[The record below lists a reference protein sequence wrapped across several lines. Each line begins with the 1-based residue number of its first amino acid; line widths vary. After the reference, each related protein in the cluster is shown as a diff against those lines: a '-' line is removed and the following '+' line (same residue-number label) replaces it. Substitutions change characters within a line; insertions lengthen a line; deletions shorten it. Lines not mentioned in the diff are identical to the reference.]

1 MTDKRLHAPARA
13 FALFLPVL
21 LPAVLWVLCGLCPR
35 PSAAFT
41 GTDIPVPPGLAA
53 DPAAGPDAA
62 GAAFVGIPY
71 RQDGTIDE
79 QGRFTLFARPELR
92 FAGPGLN
99 CSGLVLGI
107 SRFLL
112 GRNISLKDAARDRL
126 GDSGPGAP
134 AGADWDFGWDLILNI
149 SQGTPRTL
157 LLPGFR
163 IADPQA
169 GSGNAPRGFII
180 NETGS
185 LPELCGRMRRG
196 FFYLV
201 SFSVEGHRRGYGL
214 QHYHVGL
221 ILPSATGEAWFYQT
235 SGKRG
240 RSVRWDL
247 NSEDGRATFRRAFA
261 DTGNRR
267 KMMLVLEVDLPHKAS

>member
-1 MTDKRLHAPARA
+1 MTKKRLHAPACA
-13 FALFLPVL
+13 SVLPL
-21 LPAVLWVLCGLCPR
+21 LLLSLSVLWTLFGLCPR
-35 PSAAFT
+35 PVAGFT
-41 GTDIPVPPGLAA
+41 GMEVPVPPGLA
-53 DPAAGPDAA
+53 PALPVGPDAA
-62 GAAFVGIPY
+62 AAVFVGIPY

-79 QGRFTLFARPELR
+79 HGRFTLFARPELR

-134 AGADWDFGWDLILNI
+134 AGEDWDFGWDLILNI

-163 IADPQA
+163 IADPEA

-180 NETGS
+180 HETGS

-214 QHYHVGL
+214 QHYHVGI

-240 RSVRWDL
+240 RSVRWNL
-247 NSEDGRATFRRAFA
+247 NSEDGRAAFRRAFA
-261 DTGNRR
+261 DTDNKR
-267 KMMLVLEVDLPHKAS
+267 KMMLVLEVDLPHRAY

>member
-1 MTDKRLHAPARA
+1 MNAVRLRAPLC
-13 FALFLPVL
+13 ALPLSLF
-21 LPAVLWVLCGLCPR
+21 VLWAFLALCFR
-35 PSAAFT
+35 PERILADTAV
-41 GTDIPVPPGLAA
+41 PVPPGLTS
-53 DPAAGPDAA
+53 DPTAGPDAA
-62 GAAFVGIPY
+62 AAAFVGIPY
-71 RQDGTIDE
+71 RQDGAIDE
-79 QGRFTLFARPELR
+79 QGRFTLFARPDLR

-99 CSGLVLGI
+99 CSGLVLGMA
-107 SRFLL
+107 RFLL
-112 GRNISLKDAARDRL
+112 GRNITLADAARDRL
-126 GDSGPGAP
+126 GDSGPGAS
-134 AGADWDFGWDLILNI
+134 AGQDWDFGWDLVLNI

-163 IADPQA
+163 IADPEA
-169 GSGNAPRGFII
+169 GSGEAPRGFVIR
-180 NETGS
+180 ETSS

-240 RSVRWDL
+240 RSARWDL
-247 NSEDGRATFRRAFA
+247 NSEDGRAAFRRAFA
-261 DTGNRR
+261 DTGDRR
-267 KMMLVLEVDLPHKAS
+267 KMMLVLEVDLPHRAS

>member
-1 MTDKRLHAPARA
+1 MTGLKFLVRVP
-13 FALFLPVL
+13 ALFLLWALFASDFRPV
-21 LPAVLWVLCGLCPR
+21 PAF
-35 PSAAFT
+35 AA
-41 GTDIPVPPGLAA
+41 DDVPVPPGLPTDTAA
-53 DPAAGPDAA
+53 DTDAA
-62 GAAFVGIPY
+62 AAAFVGVPF
-71 RQDGTIDE
+71 RQDGAIDE
-79 QGRFTLFARPELR
+79 NGRFTLFSRPELR

-112 GRNISLKDAARDRL
+112 DRNISLKDAARDRL
-126 GDSGPGAP
+126 GDSGPNAP
-134 AGADWDFGWDLILNI
+134 DGRDWDFGWDLILNI

-163 IADPQA
+163 IADPEA
-169 GSGNAPRGFII
+169 GSGRTPRGFAV
-180 NETGS
+180 NEESS

-221 ILPSATGEAWFYQT
+221 ILPSAKGEAWFYQT

-240 RSVRWDL
+240 RAARWNL
-247 NSEDGRATFRRAFA
+247 NSEDGRAAFRRAFA
-261 DTGNRR
+261 DTGGRR
-267 KMMLVLEVDLPHKAS
+267 KMMFVLEVDLPHRASRTPERI